1 MAKVLIVEPKFI
13 SFIELLQ
20 SSSIVING
28 TVNNSATDV
37 DGFELTGMTHFD
49 AMNVDPP

>member
-1 MAKVLIVEPKFI
+1 MEPKFI
-13 SFIELLQ
+13 RFIELLQ

-37 DGFELTGMTHFD
+37 DGLELTGITLIDFD
-49 AMNVDPP
+49 WSSLKF